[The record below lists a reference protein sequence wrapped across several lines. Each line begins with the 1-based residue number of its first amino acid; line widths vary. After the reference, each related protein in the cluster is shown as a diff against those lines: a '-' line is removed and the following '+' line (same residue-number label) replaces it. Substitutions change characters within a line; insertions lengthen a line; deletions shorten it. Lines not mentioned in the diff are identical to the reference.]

1 VNAISPGLVDTEA
14 LAYFRRGSDLLER
27 ARTLTPTCRT
37 TTVGDIAEMAA
48 FLCSD
53 AARQVNGQVLEVDG
67 GYTRLFL

>member
-1 VNAISPGLVDTEA
+1 M
-14 LAYFRRGSDLLER
+14 
-27 ARTLTPTCRT
+27 TPSGRT
-37 TTVGDIAEMAA
+37 TSVEDIAGVAA

>member
-1 VNAISPGLVDTEA
+1 MDTEA
-14 LAYFRRGSDLLER
+14 LAYFRRGGELLEKARCMTPSGR
-27 ARTLTPTCRT
+27 ATN
-37 TTVGDIAEMAA
+37 VDDIAGVAA